1 MSNLV
6 GIVSYGI
13 SGNIFSIKKAIE
25 KSGGTSIIINK
36 PSDFDKADKIVIPG
50 VGSFKDACMNLT
62 ELAYEKIQSYD
73 KPILGICLGMQI
85 LTQ

>member
-50 VGSFKDACMNLT
+50 VGSFKDAMH
-62 ELAYEKIQSYD
+62 ELNRTGFIEKIQSYD
-73 KPILGICLGMQI
+73 KPIFN
-85 LTQ
+85 